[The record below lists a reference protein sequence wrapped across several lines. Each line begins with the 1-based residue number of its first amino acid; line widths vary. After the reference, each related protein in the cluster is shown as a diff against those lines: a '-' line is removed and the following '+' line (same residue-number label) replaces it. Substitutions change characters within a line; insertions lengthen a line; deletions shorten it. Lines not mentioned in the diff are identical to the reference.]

1 MVMADAKQTDVN
13 EPVKKQPVPPMAG
26 SLGHMS
32 SLALTPCK
40 TYFRLDRVAVA
51 CV

>member
-1 MVMADAKQTDVN
+1 MAEVKKTDVK
-13 EPVKKQPVPPMAG
+13 EPVKKQPVPRMAG

-32 SLALTPCK
+32 SPALNPCK